1 MATESVLY
9 RDLAYVFV
17 AAVLGGVIAKRLRQP
32 PIMGYVL
39 GGIIVGPFTP
49 GPTLS
54 DIHNLELFAE
64 IGVILLMYSIGMEF
78 SFRDLLQVKW
88 VALIGGPLGL
98 LLVIVL
104 ALIVGWPLGWSIL
117 QSLTIGAVTSLASTM
132 VLSQLLIDRG
142 ELHSE
147 HGRVMIGITLVDDLA
162 FVIMVVLMPVL
173 TTSTGSEFLS
183 IGLAFGKALL
193 ILVPVAFL
201 AAKLVPPLMARI
213 PDTRDQELRALVALA
228 LGFATA
234 AATQALGLSLAL
246 GAFLAGMIVS
256 ESEIG
261 HEILADLRP
270 LRNAFV
276 ALFFVTIGALIDPKA
291 LISDPVL
298 LGVIV
303 AVIVL
308 GKFVIWTSVVRLF
321 RYSLRTAV
329 LVGVG
334 LTQIGEFSY
343 VLVRVAR
350 DAGLITADVYSA
362 TLAASLLTILLNAVL
377 MRAAPK
383 WVESWSVIRSGSN
396 RDEKESEAIGE
407 EEKDRYKMHR

>member
-1 MATESVLY
+1 MAAEAVLY

-17 AAVLGGVIAKRLRQP
+17 AAVLGGLIAKRLGQP
-32 PIMGYVL
+32 LIMGYVG
-39 GGIIVGPFTP
+39 GGILIGPFTP

-54 DIHNLELFAE
+54 DIHVLELFAE
-64 IGVILLMYSIGMEF
+64 IGVILLMYSIGIEF
-78 SFRDLLQVKW
+78 SFRDLLRVKW
-88 VALIGGPLGL
+88 VALIGGPVGL
-98 LLVIVL
+98 LVVIALAVLVGRL
-104 ALIVGWPLGWSIL
+104 LGWNIL
-117 QSLTIGAVTSLASTM
+117 ESLTIGAVTSLASTM

-162 FVIMVVLMPVL
+162 FVIMIVLVPVL
-173 TTSTGSEFLS
+173 TTASGSEFLS
-183 IGLAFGKALL
+183 IGAGFGEALL
-193 ILVPVAFL
+193 ILVPVIFI

-213 PDTRDQELRALVALA
+213 PDTTNQELRILIALA

-234 AATQALGLSLAL
+234 AVTQALGLSLAL

-256 ESEIG
+256 ESEVG
-261 HEILADLRP
+261 HEILAELLP

-276 ALFFVTIGALIDPKA
+276 ALFFVTIGTLIDPKA
-291 LISDPVL
+291 LILYPAL
-298 LGVIV
+298 LAAIV
-303 AVIVL
+303 AVITL
-308 GKFVIWTSVVRLF
+308 GKFVIWTSVVKLF
-321 RYSLRTAV
+321 RYPLRTAV

-350 DAGLITADVYSA
+350 DAGLVEPHLYSA

-377 MRAAPK
+377 MRVAPQFLNRFSLTRTQPADAERQMEAAR
-383 WVESWSVIRSGSN
+383 VGEGS
-396 RDEKESEAIGE
+396 R
-407 EEKDRYKMHR
+407 